1 MIWKIF
7 RFLILYILSRM
18 PTDEEITEKIV
29 SELGTIDIQNIIET
43 QEIMNILKDD
53 KNLFNHFVFIVGML
67 NQYIENDKDI

>member
-1 MIWKIF
+1 
-7 RFLILYILSRM
+7 M